1 MLVNNCPNLKG
12 VRILVVDDDVDN
24 LDFLVFLFEEY
35 DAQVRAV
42 TTANEALKILA
53 LWQPAILI
61 SDIAMPLFD
70 GYMLI
75 RTIREMSKELG
86 GKIPAIALT
95 AYAVETDYE
104 EILLNAGFQ
113 KYMTKPIEPT
123 TLAIAV
129 ADVVG
134 QNSNI

>member
-53 LWQPAILI
+53 HWQPEILI

-129 ADVVG
+129 AEVVG

>member
-53 LWQPAILI
+53 LWQPEILI

>member
-104 EILLNAGFQ
+104 KILLNAGFQ